1 MKPLK
6 KTIHKTLLEVKDKK
20 KKTLLENKIIKNR
33 FKIILEDKNMFKKK
47 NKEKLFSQLTS
58 EVVYLKTQGYD
69 NKMINEGLSD
79 IFKSLF
85 GTGADSIFQT
95 WKETGVAWLIKQ
107 LGFNPDSTV
116 ARFIEVAFANV
127 PISEIPSL
135 LTDCDKVTKIIAKSM
150 YETYLKGLQ
159 QNIGMGNMVGDVM
172 RNAVTEVIDGTEFIQ
187 KLEGGLSNIICPILG
202 RVSSNMTKQEDGIKS
217 KLFAPFMGA

>member
-6 KTIHKTLLEVKDKK
+6 KKIHKTLLEVKDNK

-58 EVVYLKTQGYD
+58 EVVYLKKQGYD

-85 GTGADSIFQT
+85 GTGSDSIFQT

-135 LTDCDKVTKIIAKSM
+135 LTDCDKVTKIVAKSM

-172 RNAVTEVIDGTEFIQ
+172 RNAVTEVIDNTEFVQ